1 VTGAL
6 RTLRAE
12 WYRLAHSRAV
22 LGASVF
28 LAAVAVL
35 RVFAA
40 RMADRAGYAADVRR
54 ALSRGT
60 DAPPPPP
67 TGNAWAPFADGW
79 LAGLTVATLLL
90 IILAAR
96 SLAGDREAGLLRLAR
111 TRSVSRGGLV
121 AGRTLLGLLLVV
133 VAMAITGVAALAAA
147 ALWFDFMPVQE
158 GSYVLV
164 STPELRLELLRAV
177 AATVP
182 PLMATWCFG
191 LWISALARGGTGAVS
206 GALALYLG
214 FDLFKAVL
222 GDRQYLAFAAF
233 NPSFVDHSC
242 LKEFAGIARGFSDA
256 GYSEALF
263 SQNLW
268 LPWPQAALLLLLAG
282 WVMSRRA
289 L

>member
-1 VTGAL
+1 MTGTL

-12 WYRLAHSRAV
+12 WYRLVRSRAV
-22 LGASVF
+22 LGAALFV
-28 LAAVAVL
+28 AAVAAL

-40 RMADRAGYAADVRR
+40 RMSELAGYAAEVQR

-60 DAPPPPP
+60 PVPPAPPV
-67 TGNAWAPFADGW
+67 GNAWAPFADGW

-96 SLAGDREAGLLRLAR
+96 SLAGDRESGLLRVAR
-111 TRSVSRGGLV
+111 TRSVSRAGLV
-121 AGRTLLGLLLVV
+121 AGRALLGLLLVV
-133 VAMAITGVAALAAA
+133 TAMLLTGVASLAAA
-147 ALWFDFMPVQE
+147 AWWFDFLPVQE

-191 LWISALARGGTGAVS
+191 LWISSIARGGTGAVS

-256 GYSEALF
+256 GYSSTLYA
-263 SQNLW
+263 QNLW
-268 LPWPQAALLLLLAG
+268 LPWPQAVLLLLLAG
-282 WVMSRRA
+282 WITSRRA